1 MGPLKRAKQIIGKTW
16 LKAFGWE
23 VDGDAPDVPKA
34 VVLAAPHTSNW
45 DFPFTLAVTW
55 AVGID
60 IAWLGKRQMFIP
72 GFRRVLKF
80 IGGIP
85 VDRSA
90 KHNLV
95 SQVADKLKA
104 ADNLFVIVP
113 PEGTRANVGRWK
125 TGFYYMAVEADVPIV
140 LGYLDFAKKKGGFG
154 TLFHPTGD
162 LNVDAEV
169 IRAFY
174 KDIRGKR
181 PSLFTEVTF
190 AAKDPSAPTSTAA
203 RRERKRDLP
212 LVESAANA

>member
-1 MGPLKRAKQIIGKTW
+1 MGPLKRVKQVIGKTW

-23 VDGDAPDVPKA
+23 VDGGAPDVAKA

-55 AVGID
+55 AVGVD

-72 GFRRVLKF
+72 GFRRILKF

-95 SQVADKLKA
+95 SQVADKLKS
-104 ADNLFVIVP
+104 ADNLYVIVP

-140 LGYLDFAKKKGGFG
+140 MGYLDFGKKKGGFG
-154 TLFHPTGD
+154 TLFYPTGD
-162 LNVDAEV
+162 LSTDAEV

-174 KDIRGKR
+174 KDVRGKR
-181 PSLFTEVTF
+181 PDLFTEVKF
-190 AAKDPSAPTSTAA
+190 AEKEKQPESPV
-203 RRERKRDLP
+203 RERKRGASRLA
-212 LVESAANA
+212 SAAAVS